1 MALSRKKMKAW
12 LASDLSELDLLVI
25 QIDGL
30 HIGDH
35 VLMAAIG
42 VDGNG
47 DKQYASAYRSG
58 TVRGGRCFFT
68 TPWSKM
74 KDGTGSPV
82 AMPARTAPSLV
93 KCLHLAATLI
103 GIAATLVPGVGVAG
117 DVYLRA
123 GIGFD
128 LPAETRFM
136 DKDCS
141 SVSPAALYGCGTGGD
156 GAPLRSLGDFG
167 TVAGVE
173 FGVGHILTRA
183 TRVEVL
189 VEYRPRFAFDGRAN
203 FLAPARQQSVSA
215 DLSSLSGMLAA
226 YLDLPELGVPRLGRF
241 SPFLGGGVGAVRVEI
256 GETRMAFPKTT
267 TIVPGA
273 RRVNLAWMLTAG
285 VATSLGDDTTLELAW
300 RYTDLGL
307 VETGEGRGRVV
318 WRDGSREPLPLDLA
332 PTRAKLRSHGL
343 RLSLRY
349 GF

>member
-1 MALSRKKMKAW
+1 M
-12 LASDLSELDLLVI
+12 
-25 QIDGL
+25 Q
-30 HIGDH
+30 
-35 VLMAAIG
+35 
-42 VDGNG
+42 
-47 DKQYASAYRSG
+47 SG
-58 TVRGGRCFFT
+58 SMRAGGRDSR
-68 TPWSKM
+68 WNM
-74 KDGTGSPV
+74 NDGAGSPV
-82 AMPARTAPSLV
+82 AIPARTAPPRV
-93 KCLHLAATLI
+93 KCLHLGATLI
-103 GIAATLVPGVGVAG
+103 GIAATLVPGVGVAD

-128 LPAETRFM
+128 RPAETRFM
-136 DKDCS
+136 DRDCS
-141 SVSPAALYGCGTGGD
+141 SVSPAALYGCGTGDD
-156 GAPLRSLGDFG
+156 GAPRRSLGDFG
-167 TVAGVE
+167 TVTGVE

-203 FLAPARQQSVSA
+203 FLEPARQQSVSA

-226 YLDLPELGVPRLGRF
+226 YVDLPELGVPKLGRF
-241 SPFLGGGVGAVRVEI
+241 SPFLGGGAGAVWVEI
-256 GETRMAFPKTT
+256 GETRMAFPRTT

-273 RRVNLAWMLTAG
+273 RRINLARMLTAG
-285 VATSLGDDTTLELAW
+285 IATSLDDDTTLELAW

-332 PTRAKLRSHGL
+332 PTRSRLRSHGL

>member
-1 MALSRKKMKAW
+1 MFTVCKRVQVWHCSRRQ
-12 LASDLSELDLLVI
+12 LFFHNSLVE
-25 QIDGL
+25 
-30 HIGDH
+30 HERR
-35 VLMAAIG
+35 
-42 VDGNG
+42 
-47 DKQYASAYRSG
+47 YRISSCHTG
-58 TVRGGRCFFT
+58 TQ
-68 TPWSKM
+68 
-74 KDGTGSPV
+74 
-82 AMPARTAPSLV
+82 APPRV
-93 KCLHLAATLI
+93 KCLHLAAVLI
-103 GIAATLVPGVGVAG
+103 GIAATLAPGVGVAD

-128 LPAETRFM
+128 RPAETRFM

-141 SVSPAALYGCGTGGD
+141 TVSPAALYGCGTGGD

-173 FGVGHILTRA
+173 FGVGYILTRA

-273 RRVNLAWMLTAG
+273 RSGQPRLDADGGGRDISGRRPDARTRLALYG
-285 VATSLGDDTTLELAW
+285 SRPGRD
-300 RYTDLGL
+300 
-307 VETGEGRGRVV
+307 RGRQGPG
-318 WRDGSREPLPLDLA
+318 RLAGREPRAAAARSRPDAGEVEEPRPPPVSALRVLRTDARLPGMHDEMAL
-332 PTRAKLRSHGL
+332 
-343 RLSLRY
+343 
-349 GF
+349 